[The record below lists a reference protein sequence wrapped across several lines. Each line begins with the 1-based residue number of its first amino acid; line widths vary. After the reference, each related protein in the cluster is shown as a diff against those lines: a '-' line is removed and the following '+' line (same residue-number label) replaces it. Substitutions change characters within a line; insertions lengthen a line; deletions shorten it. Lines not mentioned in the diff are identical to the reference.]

1 MTRICSRITGLFT
14 LLALGAT
21 GVAAQSPEAESYYRD
36 NIHAIVTSKC
46 IDCHIDGGRAGYT
59 GLLFTNS
66 APGNHDVFDE
76 FVNSPTPG
84 ARADTVLSKIRGASG
99 HGGGV
104 QVSQGSAEYQKFE
117 RYMELLSYTQNT
129 GPSVPGAPSN
139 VSAIAGNQSATVS
152 FSAPSD
158 NGGAAITSYTAT
170 SNPGDVSGSCAAS
183 PCSVTG
189 LTNGTAYTFTV
200 TATNEAGEGP
210 ASAASNAVTP
220 AAPAVFRIALE
231 EPVNGEIH
239 SGVGNLRGWAVASS
253 GITKVEIFVDGVYE
267 FDAPYGAARGDV
279 GGAFPD
285 VENAANSGYSLSY
298 AYSLLT
304 AGEHTVTAVAHSGSG
319 ATKEQSNT
327 FTVVKF
333 RSSDY
338 ITDPNAVDLSEASC
352 SLDGDEIEVIDSL
365 IDGIIYDLKLKWR
378 TAEQGFELIEV
389 R

>member
-1 MTRICSRITGLFT
+1 MTRKCSRITGFFAW
-14 LLALGAT
+14 LALGAA
-21 GVAAQSPEAESYYRD
+21 GAAAQSPEAESYYRD
-36 NIHAIVTSKC
+36 NIHATVTSKC

-66 APGNHDVFDE
+66 APGNHDVFDD
-76 FVNSPTPG
+76 FVNTPTPG
-84 ARADTVLSKIRGASG
+84 ARANTVLSKIRGASG

-104 QVSQGSAEYQKFE
+104 QVPQGSGEYQKFE
-117 RYMELLSYTQNT
+117 RYMELLSETQNT
-129 GPSVPGAPSN
+129 SPSVPGAPVS
-139 VSAIAGNQSATVS
+139 VSAVADNQSATVS

-210 ASAASNAVTP
+210 ASTPSNSVTP
-220 AAPAVFRIALE
+220 AAPAVFRMALE

-239 SGVGNLRGWAVASS
+239 SGVGNLRGWAVASA
-253 GITKVEIFVDGVYE
+253 GVTKVEILIDGVYE
-267 FDAPYGAARGDV
+267 FDAPYGASRGDV

-285 VENAANSGYSLSY
+285 VADSKNSGYSLAY
-298 AYSLLT
+298 TYSLLS
-304 AGEHTVTAVAHSGSG
+304 AGEHSITAVAHSELGE
-319 ATKEQSNT
+319 TTEVTNT

-333 RSSDY
+333 PNPY
-338 ITDPNAVDLSEASC
+338 ITEPNAIDLNTASC
-352 SLDGDEIEVIDSL
+352 SVENDEIVL
-365 IDGIIYDLKLKWR
+365 IDALVEDLMHDVRLKWR
-378 TAEQGFELIEV
+378 TAAQGFEIIEI

>member
-1 MTRICSRITGLFT
+1 MTRICSCIAGFFT
-14 LLALGAT
+14 LLTLGVA

-36 NIHAIVTSKC
+36 NIHATVTSKC

-66 APGNHDVFDE
+66 ASGNHDVFDD

-84 ARADTVLSKIRGASG
+84 ARANTVLSKIRGASG

-117 RYMELLSYTQNT
+117 RYMELLSETQNT
-129 GPSVPGAPSN
+129 SPSVPGAPVS
-139 VSAIAGNQSATVS
+139 VSAVADNQSATVS

-158 NGGAAITSYTAT
+158 NGGAAITTYTAT
-170 SNPGDVSGSCAAS
+170 NPGDVSGSCAAS

-200 TATNEAGEGP
+200 TATNEMGEGP

-220 AAPAVFRIALE
+220 APPSVFRVALE

-253 GITKVEIFVDGVYE
+253 GITKVEIFIDGGYE
-267 FDAPYGAARGDV
+267 FDAPYGRQGV
-279 GGAFPD
+279 MGGAFPTWEC
-285 VENAANSGYSLSY
+285 ENSSY
-298 AYSLLT
+298 RCPMLT
-304 AGEHTVTAVAHSGSG
+304 V
-319 ATKEQSNT
+319 
-327 FTVVKF
+327 F
-333 RSSDY
+333 
-338 ITDPNAVDLSEASC
+338 
-352 SLDGDEIEVIDSL
+352 
-365 IDGIIYDLKLKWR
+365 
-378 TAEQGFELIEV
+378 
-389 R
+389 

>member
-1 MTRICSRITGLFT
+1 MTRICSRIAGFFT

-21 GVAAQSPEAESYYRD
+21 GAVAQSPEAEAYYRD
-36 NIHAIVTSKC
+36 NIHATVTSKC
-46 IDCHIDGGRAGYT
+46 IGCHIDGGRAGYT

-66 APGNHDVFDE
+66 APGNHDVFDD

-84 ARADTVLSKIRGASG
+84 ARANTVLSKIRGASG

-104 QVSQGSAEYQKFE
+104 QVPQGSGEYQKFE
-117 RYMELLSYTQNT
+117 RYMELLSETQNT
-129 GPSVPGAPSN
+129 SPSVPGAPVS
-139 VSAIAGNQSATVS
+139 VSAVADNQSATVS

-200 TATNEAGEGP
+200 TATNEMGEGP

-220 AAPAVFRIALE
+220 TPPSVFRVALE

-253 GITKVEIFVDGVYE
+253 GITKVEIFIDGGYE
-267 FDAPYGAARGDV
+267 FDAPYGAVRGDV

-285 VENAANSGYSLSY
+285 VENATNSGYSLSY
-298 AYSLLT
+298 AYSLLS
-304 AGEHTVTAVAHSGSG
+304 AGEHTITAVAHSESG
-319 ATKEQSNT
+319 AIKERSNT

-338 ITDPNAVDLSEASC
+338 ITDPNAVDLNEASC
-352 SLDGDEIEVIDSL
+352 SLEGDEIEVIDSM
-365 IDGIIYDLKLKWR
+365 IDGLIYDLKLKWR
-378 TAEQGFELIEV
+378 TAEQGFEIIEV